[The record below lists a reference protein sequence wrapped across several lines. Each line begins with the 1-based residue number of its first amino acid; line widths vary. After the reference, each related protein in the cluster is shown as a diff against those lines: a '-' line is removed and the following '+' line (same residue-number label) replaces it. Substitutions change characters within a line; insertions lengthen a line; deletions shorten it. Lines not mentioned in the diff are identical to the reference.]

1 MLNDLG
7 GGAPLSTSN
16 RTPSTMRVGAALPD
30 GTDVEVWCR
39 SYDTWVTGFAV
50 IDTTPDGCRVR
61 RHSDGAV
68 LPALFSPQD
77 VRPSH

>member
-1 MLNDLG
+1 MLA
-7 GGAPLSTSN
+7 GAEGRTNSN
-16 RTPSTMRVGAALPD
+16 RTPPTMRVGASLPE

-50 IDTTPDGCRVR
+50 IDTTSDGCRVR

-68 LPALFSPQD
+68 LPALFSPHD
-77 VRPSH
+77 VRRSH

>member
-1 MLNDLG
+1 MVNDLARSAPLTTLRPSI
-7 GGAPLSTSN
+7 GAP
-16 RTPSTMRVGAALPD
+16 LPD

-68 LPALFSPQD
+68 LPALFPLHD
-77 VRPSH
+77 VRRSH